1 MAVFALIVLVL
12 AIIIGTKKK
21 INIGVMGLVGA
32 CILGIIG
39 KIPLRNLVAGF
50 NTTLFLRLLA
60 IQLLVCSAQTN
71 GTMETLAKK
80 LVSLGG
86 RKNVKFIPIIIY
98 LAFMV
103 CGLAGVDIVFLGTP
117 FIIAL
122 AFQMAVN
129 PIKVLFALILAF
141 QGSGISPLATSGIN
155 LLSVAE
161 KSGITSNPWS
171 PAVVTAIAS
180 FILFIFAYFL
190 FGWHKEENRVLEGID
205 DTKLTL
211 DHIVTLLGFVAYVV
225 LTLGFKLDTLVAP
238 TLIAFVLMFLGVA
251 EPKKVI
257 SSIPWSVLLMIG
269 GMTML
274 TGAVNTLG
282 GVKLLSDIITKV
294 TIPFIQ
300 VPLMLVVAGLM
311 SFFASGNG
319 VVIPTLVPIIPNMSA
334 STTALLAAVYMG
346 AASSGISPFST
357 IGGHIMSCYDSIYK
371 PSEEERTKT
380 FNQLLL
386 VAIASIV
393 INAVLALVGV
403 YNINIFG

>member
-1 MAVFALIVLVL
+1 
-12 AIIIGTKKK
+12 
-21 INIGVMGLVGA
+21 
-32 CILGIIG
+32 
-39 KIPLRNLVAGF
+39 
-50 NTTLFLRLLA
+50 
-60 IQLLVCSAQTN
+60 
-71 GTMETLAKK
+71 
-80 LVSLGG
+80 
-86 RKNVKFIPIIIY
+86 
-98 LAFMV
+98 MV
-103 CGLAGVDIVFLGTP
+103 C
-117 FIIAL
+117 
-122 AFQMAVN
+122 
-129 PIKVLFALILAF
+129 
-141 QGSGISPLATSGIN
+141 
-155 LLSVAE
+155 
-161 KSGITSNPWS
+161 
-171 PAVVTAIAS
+171 
-180 FILFIFAYFL
+180 Y
-190 FGWHKEENRVLEGID
+190 ENRVLEGID